1 MPSCARRV
9 RRASAGP
16 TRDGRGVT
24 RRPALLVDAHGLG
37 DSGLGRY
44 TRELV
49 RHLAARDEFR
59 MIYCAGDPRVLAPW
73 LAEGFAAPSAS
84 AATATSATTPI
95 SMIPFRHARHSP
107 RVPFAWAAVEAQVEG
122 PRVSWFPHWDGSW
135 RAQPGVTTIHDL
147 IYLSEPGLA
156 GAAKGAVARAWIA
169 RMVRASRAL
178 MTVSEYSAAQIVAAF
193 PEAAGKLHVVPNGV
207 SPRFFAAARTDGA
220 VGGAP
225 GGATGGASH
234 ARPYLLTVGNKRPHK
249 RFETAIRAFA
259 LLAAERPELE
269 LRMVGNRDASTAKLR
284 ELAASLGVAERV
296 HDLTTLDDASLAALY
311 AGAEAL
317 LVTSREEGFGLI
329 AAEAMA
335 AGCPVIAVDRG
346 PLREVVGEAGILV
359 PYDDAAAIAAALR
372 GLQAA
377 PLRAARIAAGHAQ
390 AARFTWAGA
399 AAALA
404 PVLAAAARD

>member
-59 MIYCAGDPRVLAPW
+59 MIYCAGDPRVLASW
-73 LAEGFAAPSAS
+73 LTDAS
-84 AATATSATTPI
+84 AASPAGLGSTTTPV

-135 RAQPGVTTIHDL
+135 RAQSAVTTIHDL

-156 GAAKGAVARAWIA
+156 GAAKGAVARAWIG
-169 RMVRASRAL
+169 RMVGASRAL
-178 MTVSEYSAAQIVAAF
+178 VTVSEHSAAQIVAAF
-193 PEAAGKLHVVPNGV
+193 PAAAGKLHVVPNGV
-207 SPRFFAAARTDGA
+207 SAVFFGA
-220 VGGAP
+220 VSAGAAVP
-225 GGATGGASH
+225 SAAMASAVVPHGASS

-269 LRMVGNRDASTAKLR
+269 LRMVGNRDASTATLR
-284 ELAASLGVAERV
+284 ELATSLGVAERV
-296 HDLTTLDDASLAALY
+296 HDLAALDDASLAALY